1 MLQAGILLGKT
12 VLRRIIGETQEKMFP
27 ANDIILD
34 TFAKIGFILFMFLVG
49 VKMDPGLVWKAGRK
63 GWTIGL
69 ASSIFPIMAATYMSN
84 QFDILLPLYRRPTT
98 KSIAGI
104 LTNTPFPVIVA
115 LLVDLK
121 IMNSELGR
129 LSLASALISDFTST
143 SYVVVSSNLRIAF
156 LGVNPTLA
164 VQSTSLDLMLV
175 CVIMITRPLFLL
187 IIKSTPEGKPVK
199 SIYISFI
206 CAWVLASAIISDNIG
221 LPYQLAPFLIGLTVP
236 DGPPLGATITD
247 RLDTFV
253 LGLLAPLMLTY
264 SAINIDVYVVYDV
277 HYLKFL
283 WVVIIMLVVAKFL
296 CVFVVALLKSVPIK
310 EAVTLA
316 FIMGAQGVVQAAL
329 YDLNFKNQVQ
339 FLKFINNF
347 LHFC

>member
-1 MLQAGILLGKT
+1 
-12 VLRRIIGETQEKMFP
+12 
-27 ANDIILD
+27 
-34 TFAKIGFILFMFLVG
+34 
-49 VKMDPGLVWKAGRK
+49 MDPGFIRKAGRK

-69 ASSIFPIMAATYMSN
+69 VSSVFPIMAATYMSN

-98 KSIAGI
+98 KTIAGI

-129 LSLASALISDFTST
+129 LSLASALISDLTST
-143 SYVVVSSNLRIAF
+143 SYTVISTNLRIAF
-156 LGVNPTLA
+156 GVNPMLA
-164 VQSTSLDLMLV
+164 IQSTSLDMMLL

-199 SIYISFI
+199 RIYISII
-206 CAWVLASAIISDNIG
+206 CAWVFASAIISDNLG
-221 LPYQLAPFLIGLTVP
+221 LPYQFAPFLIGLTVP
-236 DGPPLGATITD
+236 GGPPLGATITD

-264 SAINIDVYVVYDV
+264 SAIHIDVYIVYDV
-277 HYLKFL
+277 SYLGFL
-283 WVVIIMLVVAKFL
+283 WVVIIILVVAKFL
-296 CVFVVALLKSVPIK
+296 CVLLVALVKCVPVK

-329 YDLNFKNQVQ
+329 YDLNFKNQVL
-339 FLKFINNF
+339 FLKFMSNF
-347 LHFC
+347 S